1 MKKSNSLPSS
11 CGRLLKFKVKT
22 PQIST
27 DFYSLAFKSILTV
40 SPLFTFLFFLSVF
53 LILSH
58 SSFAGTGGE
67 ELKTVYDKTIE
78 LAQGYGGKLAAGV
91 AFVISLV
98 AAVRGNL
105 MAFGS
110 ALGVSILA
118 GVGPEIFTSGVSAII

>member
-1 MKKSNSLPSS
+1 MKKNYIPYL
-11 CGRLLKFKVKT
+11 V
-22 PQIST
+22 
-27 DFYSLAFKSILTV
+27 
-40 SPLFTFLFFLSVF
+40 FLSVLLVCF
-53 LILSH
+53 DPNL
-58 SSFAGTGGE
+58 SFAGTGGE

-91 AFVISLV
+91 AFVISLI

-105 MAFGS
+105 LAFGS

>member
-1 MKKSNSLPSS
+1 MKKSNSLLSS
-11 CGRLLKFKVKT
+11 CGRLSSFKVKIS
-22 PQIST
+22 QIST
-27 DFYSLAFKSILTV
+27 DFCKTHL
-40 SPLFTFLFFLSVF
+40 PTFLIASTIF
-53 LILSH
+53 LILPH
-58 SSFAGTGGE
+58 ISFAGTGGE

-78 LAQGYGGKLAAGV
+78 IAQGYGGKLAAGV

>member
-1 MKKSNSLPSS
+1 MKKSNLSLSS
-11 CGRLLKFKVKT
+11 CGRLSSLKVKT
-22 PQIST
+22 LQTST
-27 DFYSLAFKSILTV
+27 DFCRTHL
-40 SPLFTFLFFLSVF
+40 PTFLIALTIL
-53 LILSH
+53 LILPH
-58 SSFAGTGGE
+58 ISFAGTGGE

-78 LAQGYGGKLAAGV
+78 IAQGYGGKLAAGV
-91 AFVISLV
+91 AFVISMV

>member
-1 MKKSNSLPSS
+1 MKKNYIQYL
-11 CGRLLKFKVKT
+11 
-22 PQIST
+22 I
-27 DFYSLAFKSILTV
+27 
-40 SPLFTFLFFLSVF
+40 FLSV
-53 LILSH
+53 LLACLDPNL
-58 SSFAGTGGE
+58 SFAGTGGE

-78 LAQGYGGKLAAGV
+78 IAQGYGGKLAAGV

>member
-1 MKKSNSLPSS
+1 MPH
-11 CGRLLKFKVKT
+11 T
-22 PQIST
+22 
-27 DFYSLAFKSILTV
+27 
-40 SPLFTFLFFLSVF
+40 
-53 LILSH
+53 
-58 SSFAGTGGE
+58 SFAGTGGE

-78 LAQGYGGKLAAGV
+78 IAQGYGGKLAAGV